1 MSIRAD
7 LYRFTGAALPG
18 ARPSRE
24 DQGVD
29 REGRVTLATVASAL
43 GVSRATVSNAYNH
56 PERLS
61 SRMRTR
67 VLHTARELGYAG
79 PHPLAATLSRG
90 RVNAL
95 GLVHGAPMSFG
106 FSDPAAVLFLQGVSE
121 VCEREDLA
129 LVLIA
134 GGPESAVARVALVD
148 AVVCY
153 CDVPAEGRLATIVE
167 RGLPFVVV
175 DGPRLPGAGHVG
187 IDDRLGAELA
197 ARHLLD
203 LGHTRFG
210 VLAMPLLEDEREGTA
225 DLDRQDRTHYRASR
239 ERLRGYRA
247 AVEAAGHDWGAV
259 IVEERLPY
267 GRDAGR
273 RAAAAILARDP
284 RPTALLAMSD
294 ELALGGL
301 AAAADAGLSVPG
313 DVSIV
318 GFDDVPAAADAHPA
332 LTTVRQPHREK
343 GRRAAELLLRPGT
356 VEDEHRLPIEL
367 VVRASTGPP
376 PGR

>member
-1 MSIRAD
+1 METDGR
-7 LYRFTGAALPG
+7 RG
-18 ARPSRE
+18 
-24 DQGVD
+24 
-29 REGRVTLATVASAL
+29 GRVTLATVADAL

-61 SRMRTR
+61 AALRDR
-67 VLHTARELGYAG
+67 VLSTARELGYTG

-95 GLVHGAPMSFG
+95 GLVHGAPMTFG

-121 VCEREDLA
+121 VCEREDMA
-129 LVLIA
+129 LVLIG

-148 AVVCY
+148 AMICY
-153 CDVPAEGRLATIVE
+153 CDVPAEGGLAAIVD

-187 IDDRLGAELA
+187 IDDRGGAALA
-197 ARHLLD
+197 ARHLID
-203 LGHTRFG
+203 LGHTRVG
-210 VLAMPLLEDEREGTA
+210 VVAMPLVDDGREGTA
-225 DLDRQDRTHYRASR
+225 DRDRQDRAHYRASC
-239 ERLRGYRA
+239 ERLAGYREA
-247 AVEAAGHDWGAV
+247 LEKAGLAWDAVP
-259 IVEERLPY
+259 VEERWPY

-273 RAAAAILARDP
+273 RAAAALLARRP

-294 ELALGGL
+294 ELALGAM
-301 AAAADAGLSVPG
+301 AAAADAGLAVPG

-318 GFDDVPAAADAHPA
+318 GFDDVPAAADAHPP

-343 GRRAAELLLRPGT
+343 GRRAAELLLRPAAT
-356 VEDEHRLPIEL
+356 ADEHRLPVEL

-376 PGR
+376 PSR

>member
-1 MSIRAD
+1 METGGRA
-7 LYRFTGAALPG
+7 G
-18 ARPSRE
+18 
-24 DQGVD
+24 
-29 REGRVTLATVASAL
+29 GRVTLATVASAL

-61 SRMRTR
+61 PRLRSR
-67 VLHTARELGYAG
+67 VLRTAGELGYAG
-79 PHPLAATLSRG
+79 PDPLAATLSRG

-134 GGPESAVARVALVD
+134 GGPDSAVARVALVD
-148 AVVCY
+148 AMICY
-153 CDVPAEGRLATIVE
+153 CDVPAEGGLAAIVD

-187 IDDRLGAELA
+187 IDDRGGAASA

-203 LGHTRFG
+203 LGHTRLG
-210 VLAMPLLEDEREGTA
+210 VVAMPLIEDEWEGTA
-225 DLDRQDRTHYRASR
+225 DQDRQDRAHYRASC
-239 ERLRGYRA
+239 ERLRGYREVVEGA
-247 AVEAAGHDWGAV
+247 GQPWSAVP
-259 IVEERLPY
+259 VEERVPY

-273 RAAAAILARDP
+273 RAAAALLARRP

-294 ELALGGL
+294 ELALGAV

-313 DVSIV
+313 DVAIV

-343 GRRAAELLLRPGT
+343 GRRAAELLLRPG
-356 VEDEHRLPIEL
+356 VAGDEHRLPVEL
-367 VVRASTGPP
+367 IVRASTGPL

>member
-1 MSIRAD
+1 METDGR
-7 LYRFTGAALPG
+7 RG
-18 ARPSRE
+18 R
-24 DQGVD
+24 
-29 REGRVTLATVASAL
+29 RVTLATVADAL
-43 GVSRATVSNAYNH
+43 GVSRATISNAYNH

-61 SRMRTR
+61 AALRDR
-67 VLHTARELGYAG
+67 VLDTARELGYAG

-95 GLVHGAPMSFG
+95 GLVYDDPMSFA

-121 VCEREDLA
+121 VCEDEDLA
-129 LVLIA
+129 LVLIS
-134 GGPESAVARVALVD
+134 GGPAGAVARVALVD
-148 AVVCY
+148 AVICY
-153 CDVPAEGRLATIVE
+153 CDVPIEGKLAAIVD

-187 IDDRLGAELA
+187 IDDRRGAAAA

-203 LGHTRFG
+203 LGHTRLG
-210 VLAMPLLEDEREGTA
+210 VLAMPLVDDGWQGTAERE
-225 DLDRQDRTHYRASR
+225 RQDAARYRASR
-239 ERLRGYRA
+239 ERLIGYRE
-247 AVEAAGHDWGAV
+247 AVEAAGHRWSAV
-259 IVEERLPY
+259 TVEERVPY

-273 RAAAAILARDP
+273 RAAAALLARRP

-294 ELALGGL
+294 ELALGAL

-343 GRRAAELLLRPGT
+343 GRLAAELLLRPSAA
-356 VEDEHRLPIEL
+356 VDEHRLPVEL
-367 VVRASTGPP
+367 VVRASSGPP
-376 PGR
+376 PWR

>member
-1 MSIRAD
+1 MDRA
-7 LYRFTGAALPG
+7 R
-18 ARPSRE
+18 
-24 DQGVD
+24 
-29 REGRVTLATVASAL
+29 RVTLATVASAL

-61 SRMRTR
+61 PRMRNR

-134 GGPESAVARVALVD
+134 GGPDSAVARVALVD

-153 CDVPAEGRLATIVE
+153 CDVPAEGGLATIVE

-187 IDDRLGAELA
+187 IDDRRGAEVA

-210 VLAMPLLEDEREGTA
+210 VVAMPLLEDGREGTA
-225 DLDRQDRTHYRASR
+225 DLERQARTRYRASR
-239 ERLRGYRA
+239 ERLAGYREA
-247 AVEAAGHDWGAV
+247 IEAAGHDWAAV
-259 IVEERLPY
+259 TVEERSPY
-267 GRDAGR
+267 GRDAGG
-273 RAAAAILARDP
+273 RAAAALLARDP
-284 RPTALLAMSD
+284 HPTALLAMSD
-294 ELALGGL
+294 ELALGAM
-301 AAAADAGLSVPG
+301 AAAADAGLAVPG
-313 DVSIV
+313 DVSVV
-318 GFDDVPAAADAHPA
+318 GFDDVPAAADAHPP

-343 GRRAAELLLRPGT
+343 GRLAASLLLRPGG
-356 VEDEHRLPIEL
+356 VHDDEHHLPVEL
-367 VVRASTGPP
+367 VVRGSTAPP
-376 PGR
+376 PAR

>member
-1 MSIRAD
+1 METEGRA
-7 LYRFTGAALPG
+7 
-18 ARPSRE
+18 
-24 DQGVD
+24 
-29 REGRVTLATVASAL
+29 RVTLATVAGAL

-61 SRMRTR
+61 PPLRDQ
-67 VLHTARELGYAG
+67 VLATARELGYAG

-95 GLVHGAPMSFG
+95 GLVYEDPMSFAI
-106 FSDPAAVLFLQGVSE
+106 SDPAAVLFLQGVSE

-129 LVLIA
+129 LVLIS
-134 GGPESAVARVALVD
+134 GGPNSAVARVALVD
-148 AVVCY
+148 AVICY
-153 CDVPAEGRLATIVE
+153 CDVPIEGKLAAIVD

-187 IDDRLGAELA
+187 IDDRRGAAGA

-203 LGHTRFG
+203 LGHTRLG
-210 VLAMPLLEDEREGTA
+210 VLAMPLVDDGWEGTA
-225 DLDRQDRTHYRASR
+225 DPDRQDRARYRASR
-239 ERLRGYRA
+239 ERLLGYREA
-247 AVEAAGHDWGAV
+247 LEAAGHRWSAV
-259 IVEERLPY
+259 PVEERSPY

-273 RAAAAILARDP
+273 RAAAALLARRP

-294 ELALGGL
+294 ELALGAM
-301 AAAADAGLSVPG
+301 AAAADAGLAVPG

-332 LTTVRQPHREK
+332 LTTVRQPHQEK
-343 GRRAAELLLRPGT
+343 GRRAAALLLRPDPAR
-356 VEDEHRLPIEL
+356 DEHTLPVEL

-376 PGR
+376 PKRSEGP

>member
-1 MSIRAD
+1 VE
-7 LYRFTGAALPG
+7 TG
-18 ARPSRE
+18 RTT
-24 DQGVD
+24 
-29 REGRVTLATVASAL
+29 GRVTLATVASAL

-61 SRMRTR
+61 PQLRLR

-95 GLVHGAPMSFG
+95 GLVYGAPMSFG

-121 VCEREDLA
+121 ACEREDMA

-134 GGPESAVARVALVD
+134 GGPDSAVARVALVD
-148 AVVCY
+148 GVICY

-187 IDDRLGAELA
+187 IDDRRGAASA

-210 VLAMPLLEDEREGTA
+210 VVAMPLVDDEREGAA

-239 ERLRGYRA
+239 ERLAGFRD
-247 AVEAAGHDWGAV
+247 AVEQAGLSWADV
-259 IVEERLPY
+259 PVEERNPY

-273 RAAAAILARDP
+273 RAAAALLARLP

-294 ELALGGL
+294 ELALGAM
-301 AAAADAGLSVPG
+301 AAAVDAGLSVPG

-318 GFDDVPAAADAHPA
+318 GFDDVPAAADAHPP

-343 GRRAAELLLRPGT
+343 GRRAAELLLRPGA
-356 VEDEHRLPIEL
+356 VDDEQRLPIEL

-376 PGR
+376 PRP